1 MQSNTAETED
11 EFKMK
16 KKKRKEK
23 NRKYRILIAAMA
35 IILLLTACG
44 GSGGYSGAA
53 DYAMANVSN
62 FEERIYDFDEADDYG
77 GAFGVTATSNRLNA
91 ETPALDSNKSSDNN
105 NVNHNADNDASQDSQ
120 DNQDNQNETRPR
132 KLIFSASI
140 QLETTEFEQTAQAL
154 SDLVEQMGGYF
165 SNSDAGER
173 GSGHK
178 WGNYTARIPAAKFD
192 LFLQQAGE
200 LAHETRRNVSRQDVS
215 ENYYDTDGRLKT
227 QKAKLDRLQDLLEK
241 AETVEDMI
249 TIESA
254 IAETEYEIDSL
265 SGELRHY
272 DNLVDYSTVEI
283 SLEEVYRF
291 TEVDEVPESYGSMLA
306 SAFVSGLQN
315 FTDWLEDL
323 TVAIAYNWI
332 WILLFI
338 ALLLIFIKLGKAGK
352 LSLKPKF
359 KNHISQTPENQI
371 PVHIN
376 KNQDQNSNSTE
387 KKP

>member
-11 EFKMK
+11 EWKMK
-16 KKKRKEK
+16 EKKGKEK
-23 NRKYRILIAAMA
+23 IHKYRILIAAMA

-44 GSGGYSGAA
+44 GSGYSGAA
-53 DYAMANVSN
+53 DYAMTSAAESD
-62 FEERIYDFDEADDYG
+62 EWAYDFDEADEYG
-77 GAFGVTATSNRLNA
+77 GAAFGMASTSNRFSA
-91 ETPALDSNKSSDNN
+91 EAPALSANKSSDNN
-105 NVNHNADNDASQDSQ
+105 SASDNANSDA
-120 DNQDNQNETRPR
+120 NQNNQNETRPR

-215 ENYYDTDGRLKT
+215 EKYYDTDGRLKT

-283 SLEEVYRF
+283 SLEEVYRL
-291 TEVDEVPESYGSMLA
+291 TEVEEVPESYGSMLA
-306 SAFVSGLQN
+306 SAFVSGLRN
-315 FTDWLEDL
+315 FTEWLEDL
-323 TVAIAYNWI
+323 TVSIAYNWI

-359 KNHISQTPENQI
+359 KNHKNHTSQTTENQI
-371 PVHIN
+371 PVNIH
-376 KNQDQNSNSTE
+376 KNQDQNSNSTGNN
-387 KKP
+387 P

>member
-1 MQSNTAETED
+1 
-11 EFKMK
+11 MK

-23 NRKYRILIAAMA
+23 NRKYRIFIAAIAM
-35 IILLLTACG
+35 ILLLTACG

-53 DYAMANVSN
+53 DYAMTSAAESD
-62 FEERIYDFDEADDYG
+62 EWAYDFDEAGDYG
-77 GAFGVTATSNRLNA
+77 GNVFGMASTSNRFSA
-91 ETPALDSNKSSDNN
+91 ETPALSANKSSDNN
-105 NVNHNADNDASQDSQ
+105 NSANHNADNDENQDN
-120 DNQDNQNETRPR
+120 NQDNQNETRPR

-140 QLETTEFEQTAQAL
+140 QLETTEFEQTAPAL

-215 ENYYDTDGRLKT
+215 EKYYDTDGRLKT

-283 SLEEVYRF
+283 SLEEVYRL
-291 TEVDEVPESYGSMLA
+291 TEVEEVPESYGSMLA
-306 SAFVSGLQN
+306 SAFVSGLRN
-315 FTDWLEDL
+315 FTEWLEDL
-323 TVAIAYNWI
+323 TVSIAYNWI

-338 ALLLIFIKLGKAGK
+338 ALLMIFIKLGKAGK

-359 KNHISQTPENQI
+359 KNHKNHTSQTTENQI
-371 PVHIN
+371 PVNIN
-376 KNQDQNSNSTE
+376 KNQDQNSNSTGNN
-387 KKP
+387 P